1 MSSPRTIKVFVV
13 NESRAVFKN
22 HMRESLQRSSPTRN
36 YAFSLTLGASVSRS
50 NYKIAPSARMFH
62 PSKPH
67 LSSFSRSRVRF
78 LSWQSGTLVHSHLDV
93 WTVSDLIERV
103 GPLERSAALKALLA
117 WVDRGVLREESN
129 GADVQRF
136 RLLERAPTDVSAA
149 LGMTT
154 AGSRAVLAEE
164 QPAVLTVQQQQA
176 EQMKVYWKV
185 RRL

>member
-1 MSSPRTIKVFVV
+1 M
-13 NESRAVFKN
+13 
-22 HMRESLQRSSPTRN
+22 
-36 YAFSLTLGASVSRS
+36 
-50 NYKIAPSARMFH
+50 
-62 PSKPH
+62 
-67 LSSFSRSRVRF
+67 
-78 LSWQSGTLVHSHLDV
+78 
-93 WTVSDLIERV
+93 SDLIERV